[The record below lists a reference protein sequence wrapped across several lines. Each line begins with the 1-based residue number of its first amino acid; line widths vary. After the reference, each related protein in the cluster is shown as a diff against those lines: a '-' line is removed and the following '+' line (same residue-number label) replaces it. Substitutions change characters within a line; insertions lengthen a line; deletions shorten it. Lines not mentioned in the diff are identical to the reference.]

1 MNLPNKLT
9 LLRIALTFV
18 FMLCLFSKGLA
29 FKVLAL
35 FVFSAAALTDLLDG
49 IIAKARN
56 QITDFGKIMD
66 PIADKILVLAAFL
79 SFIQLQL
86 IPAWTVIV
94 IIARELII
102 TSLRIFALSKG
113 KVLAASRAGKHK
125 TVSQM
130 AAIFIIL
137 ISLIYKEIMK
147 RYLSLSPAVEAN
159 IKSIIYVSML
169 SAAGLTIISG
179 ISYMWD
185 NRALFIG
192 AKANAKE

>member
-18 FMLCLFSKGLA
+18 FMFCLFSEGLV

-35 FVFSAAALTDLLDG
+35 LVFSAAALTDLLDG

-56 QITDFGKIMD
+56 QVTDFGKIMD

-113 KVLAASRAGKHK
+113 RVLAAARAGKHK

-137 ISLIYKEIMK
+137 ISLIYKETMNQH
-147 RYLSLSPAVEAN
+147 LSLGPAVETN
-159 IKSIIYVSML
+159 IKSIIYLSML
-169 SAAGLTIISG
+169 SAACLTIISG
-179 ISYMWD
+179 VSYVWD

-192 AKANAKE
+192 TKANAQE

>member
-18 FMLCLFSKGLA
+18 FMLCLFSEGPV
-29 FKVLAL
+29 FKVLAML
-35 FVFSAAALTDLLDG
+35 VFSAAALTDLLDG

-56 QITDFGKIMD
+56 QVTDFGKIMD

-102 TSLRIFALSKG
+102 TSLRIFAMSKG
-113 KVLAASRAGKHK
+113 RVLAASRAGKHK

-137 ISLIYKEIMK
+137 ISLIYKETMN
-147 RYLSLSPAVEAN
+147 RHLSLGPAVEAN
-159 IKSIIYVSML
+159 IKSIIYLSML
-169 SAAGLTIISG
+169 SAVCLTIISG
-179 ISYMWD
+179 VSYMWD

-192 AKANAKE
+192 AKANAQG